1 MEIQSS
7 NGLFPPQLNSSGNV
21 PTCGGGKRRSTRKMR
36 KSRKGSKG
44 GNKNKP
50 DCKKLLKSKSV
61 QKIRNTTSKMLCN
74 KNKKCINVFNKS
86 YDKAFLK
93 KCEEKMKELHK

>member
-1 MEIQSS
+1 MEIQPS
-7 NGLFPPQLNSSGNV
+7 NGLFPPQLNSPGNV

-44 GNKNKP
+44 GNKP

-61 QKIRNTTSKMLCN
+61 QKIRNTTCKMLCK

-93 KCEEKMKELHK
+93 KCEEKMKALHK

>member
-1 MEIQSS
+1 MEIQPS
-7 NGLFPPQLNSSGNV
+7 NGLFPPQLNSSVNV

-36 KSRKGSKG
+36 KSRKG

-93 KCEEKMKELHK
+93 KCEEKMKALHK